1 MIRARK
7 QKEKVCKCPNC
18 FYEITIVPE
27 RVKEKTFDI
36 DVALTVTATYV
47 ECPVCGENILKQLDD
62 YDTLETSRQ
71 GIKLDLLKRDS
82 KKKLSKAQRTR
93 LQSIETMLYNRRLQL
108 KKKYWDEIYQSLNQC

>member
-18 FYEITIVPE
+18 FYGITIVPE

-62 YDTLETSRQ
+62 YDTLETSKR

-82 KKKLSKAQRTR
+82 RKKLSKAQKTR